1 MKRAKR
7 CVHCL
12 TELTPPAKSGTT
24 PLDTA
29 ATKDHVFPKQW
40 FPDNTPQNLNRWT
53 VPACARC
60 NRELGAIEKRLLNT
74 IILCLDVT
82 RPEIAGI
89 YQRVKKGLAIGL
101 TEEERKQLEP
111 NELHAR
117 EQEKKKLLESIRPLD
132 ELSSDEAKS
141 IFPGLG
147 VWDTPQRQFTLT
159 IKEKDIRREAE
170 KMVRGCE
177 YQIAKRYVEP
187 PYAVEVHFVHEGDV
201 PDEIWKI
208 VEKSAVSYDIG
219 AAFRVKR
226 ATPHDEP
233 LVVFYRIDFWGHV
246 VVYAF
251 IDRQDA
257 TVPLAQ

>member
-12 TELTPPAKSGTT
+12 SELTGPAESGTP

-101 TEEERKQLEP
+101 TVEERKQLDP

-117 EQEKKKLLESIRPLD
+117 EQDKKK
-132 ELSSDEAKS
+132 
-141 IFPGLG
+141 
-147 VWDTPQRQFTLT
+147 
-159 IKEKDIRREAE
+159 
-170 KMVRGCE
+170 
-177 YQIAKRYVEP
+177 
-187 PYAVEVHFVHEGDV
+187 YATTG
-201 PDEIWKI
+201 
-208 VEKSAVSYDIG
+208 
-219 AAFRVKR
+219 
-226 ATPHDEP
+226 
-233 LVVFYRIDFWGHV
+233 
-246 VVYAF
+246 
-251 IDRQDA
+251 
-257 TVPLAQ
+257 